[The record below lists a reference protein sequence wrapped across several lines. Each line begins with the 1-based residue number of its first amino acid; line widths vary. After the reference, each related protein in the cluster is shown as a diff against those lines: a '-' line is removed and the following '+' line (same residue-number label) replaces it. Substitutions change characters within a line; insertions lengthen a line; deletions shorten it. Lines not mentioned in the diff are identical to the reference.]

1 METRLRERAPGIGA
15 SLRRVDGVP
24 KVTGAFSY
32 ASDLSADGMLWGGT
46 LRSPYPHARVRSVDT
61 SAALAI
67 PGVAAVLVAAD
78 IPGKR
83 TFGLNFDDQPVL
95 ASDLVRYQ
103 GEPVALVAATTP
115 ELARHAVRRI
125 AVDWE
130 PLGVLADMEAA
141 LRSDAPR
148 LHDFGN
154 VLRHIH
160 LVHGQPDQTAADV
173 WVEGYYETAMQDQ
186 APLGPEAGLA
196 VPDADGGV
204 HLHVATQWLHA
215 DREQI
220 APCLGLPLDKVRRGV
235 LPRPEAERTGRR
247 RADRGGARAAGDRA
261 AAVREDR
268 PAQRDGNRRLLVR
281 AGTGSRGPN
290 GANGDRVR
298 WPGSAAG
305 APGGGGRGGRPGL
318 GFAGR
323 PA

>member
-115 ELARHAVRRI
+115 VF
-125 AVDWE
+125 
-130 PLGVLADMEAA
+130 AA
-141 LRSDAPR
+141 MCLEIKGIDSYQSD
-148 LHDFGN
+148 
-154 VLRHIH
+154 
-160 LVHGQPDQTAADV
+160 
-173 WVEGYYETAMQDQ
+173 Y
-186 APLGPEAGLA
+186 
-196 VPDADGGV
+196 
-204 HLHVATQWLHA
+204 
-215 DREQI
+215 
-220 APCLGLPLDKVRRGV
+220 
-235 LPRPEAERTGRR
+235 
-247 RADRGGARAAGDRA
+247 
-261 AAVREDR
+261 
-268 PAQRDGNRRLLVR
+268 
-281 AGTGSRGPN
+281 
-290 GANGDRVR
+290 
-298 WPGSAAG
+298 
-305 APGGGGRGGRPGL
+305 
-318 GFAGR
+318 
-323 PA
+323 